1 MLFDHPSFA
10 ASDLRER
17 AARLLIASAPMAQLS
32 LADAMIIVDSME
44 PVFVTI
50 GTVVMEEGET
60 EDTGYMALVLE
71 GELRAES
78 GNGIVGEKLVISMI
92 GPGSLLGDMGAIDGS
107 PRSATCTALTD
118 VKLAILSSAM
128 LVALIDS
135 HPSVAAR
142 LLLAICT
149 GMSARLRENNRRLL
163 ALSNVSRAVQKE
175 LDATHAVNRRLLGA

>member
-10 ASDLRER
+10 APDLRER
-17 AARLLIASAPMAQLS
+17 AARLLISSAPMAQLT

-71 GELRAES
+71 GELRAEA
-78 GNGIVGEKLVISMI
+78 GQGIPGEELVISMI
-92 GPGSLLGDMGAIDGS
+92 GPGGLLGDMGAIDGS

-118 VKLAILSSAM
+118 VKMAILSSTM
-128 LVALIDS
+128 LLALIDS
-135 HPSVAAR
+135 HPAISAR

-149 GMSARLRENNRRLL
+149 GMSARLRENNRRLK
-163 ALSNVSRAVQKE
+163 ALSSVSRAVQME
-175 LDATHAVNRRLLGA
+175 LDATHAVNRRLLGV